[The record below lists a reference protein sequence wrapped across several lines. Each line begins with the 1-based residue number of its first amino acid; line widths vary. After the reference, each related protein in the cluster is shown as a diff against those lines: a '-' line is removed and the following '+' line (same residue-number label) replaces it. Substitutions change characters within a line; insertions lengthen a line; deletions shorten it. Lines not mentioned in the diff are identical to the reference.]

1 MDNRSVAFLEIMIGI
16 GAIGI
21 LAFLI
26 FLISRYGM
34 KVRAAATKSAAGNS
48 SLTSAVAGYTPQWYE
63 FLLAA
68 VVVALAVI
76 LLFWQFPPGTL
87 PGEETL
93 AWSSDTRA
101 VAFLSIMLVVVGIGL
116 VVFVITVFAK
126 FSREQKVKS
135 EFVAAPAA
143 APTTDPVSAN
153 DNSVTAATASHESPS
168 AVRLLGLLLF
178 GAAYLIL
185 NWSYVPSADQYSM
198 MVHLIYPAGL
208 VVALVMLF
216 DKASRAW
223 NVKQPGEA
231 VREWI
236 LCDVILF
243 LFILSYLNILQSD
256 AGEKYAGM
264 FWDFVNVAGFLLIFW
279 LIDRKVTRLRFL
291 AGYLYLIALPIL
303 LLIWRTV
310 HEVAPE
316 GDAPVLPQTSWWES
330 IWPFFGLAIVFFVL
344 EIILLIA
351 SREAKNQTVGIVK
364 DVIFVL
370 LYVIILI
377 AAIPGAPE

>member
-1 MDNRSVAFLEIMIGI
+1 MIGI

-34 KVRAAATKSAAGNS
+34 KLRAAAAKSAAGNS
-48 SLTSAVAGYTPQWYE
+48 SLTSAVTGYTPQWYE

-101 VAFLSIMLVVVGIGL
+101 VVFLSIMLAVVGIGL

-135 EFVAAPAA
+135 EFAAAPAA
-143 APTTDPVSAN
+143 DPVSAN
-153 DNSVTAATASHESPS
+153 DNSVAAATASHESPS
-168 AVRLLGLLLF
+168 AIRLLGLLLF

-185 NWSYVPSADQYSM
+185 NWSYVPGADQYAM

-223 NVKQPGEA
+223 NVKQPGET

-264 FWDFVNVAGFLLIFW
+264 FWDFINVAGFLLIFW

-310 HEVAPE
+310 HEVVDE
-316 GDAPVLPQTSWWES
+316 GDAPVLPETSWWES
-330 IWPFFGLAIVFFVL
+330 IWPFFGLAVVFFVL

-351 SREAKNQTVGIVK
+351 SREAKNQTAGIVK
-364 DVIFVL
+364 DIIFVL

>member
-1 MDNRSVAFLEIMIGI
+1 VDNRSVAFLEIMIGI

-34 KVRAAATKSAAGNS
+34 KVRAAAAKSAAGNS
-48 SLTSAVAGYTPQWYE
+48 SLTGTVAGYTPQWYE

-101 VAFLSIMLVVVGIGL
+101 VVFLSIMLVVVGIGL

-135 EFVAAPAA
+135 EFVAAPTPAA
-143 APTTDPVSAN
+143 DPISAN
-153 DNSVTAATASHESPS
+153 DNSVTAATASFESPS

-264 FWDFVNVAGFLLIFW
+264 FWDFINVAGFLLIFW
-279 LIDRKVTRLRFL
+279 LIDRKISRLRFL
-291 AGYLYLIALPIL
+291 AGYLYLLALPIL

-310 HEVAPE
+310 HEVVPE
-316 GDAPVLPQTSWWES
+316 DDAPVLPDTSWWES

-351 SREAKNQTVGIVK
+351 SREAKNQTAGIVK
-364 DVIFVL
+364 DIIFVI

-377 AAIPGAPE
+377 AAMPGAPE

>member
-26 FLISRYGM
+26 FLISRYGT
-34 KVRAAATKSAAGNS
+34 KVRQAAAAKAAGGVGDLTDS
-48 SLTSAVAGYTPQWYE
+48 SGYTPQWYE

-68 VVVALAVI
+68 VVVALAVL

-87 PGEETL
+87 PGEKTL
-93 AWSSDTRA
+93 AWSSDTRS
-101 VAFLSIMLVVVGIGL
+101 VVFLSVMLAVVIIAL
-116 VVFVITVFAK
+116 IIFVITVFVR
-126 FSREQKVKS
+126 FSRTQKPQA
-135 EFVAAPAA
+135 EFAPAPAIA
-143 APTTDPVSAN
+143 AETTPAGDGA
-153 DNSVTAATASHESPS
+153 AAGATAKHETPS

-178 GAAYLIL
+178 AAAYLIL
-185 NWSYVPSADQYSM
+185 NWSYVPSADQFSM

-223 NVKQPGEA
+223 NVKTSGET

-243 LFILSYLNILQSD
+243 LFILSYLNVLQSN

-264 FWDFVNVAGFLLIFW
+264 FWDFINVVGFLLIFW
-279 LIDRKVTRLRFL
+279 LLDRKLTPLRFL
-291 AGYLYLIALPIL
+291 AGHAYLIALPIL

-310 HEVAPE
+310 QEVQIAPE
-316 GDAPVLPQTSWWES
+316 TSWWEG
-330 IWPFFGLAIVFFVL
+330 IWPFFSLAVVFFVL

-351 SREAKNQTVGIVK
+351 NRESKSQAVGVTK
-364 DVIFVL
+364 DVIFAI
-370 LYVIILI
+370 LYAIILI